1 MVLYCKYCDQ
11 GLDSVKRSFN
21 SYPAESKSLK
31 ASFKTLSSLWD
42 EMSNLGTNKMRK
54 HFRWVLRPQTSSQL
68 FETPALTELMTNVL
82 HFFLSFVYRLV
93 RASLSECYYVWSK
106 ALS

>member
-31 ASFKTLSSLWD
+31 ASFKTLSSLLD

-54 HFRWVLRPQTSSQL
+54 HFRGVLRPQTGAQL
-68 FETPALTELMTNVL
+68 FETSALTELMTNVL
-82 HFFLSFVYRLV
+82 HFFPCELFSLFCESFG
-93 RASLSECYYVWSK
+93 WN
-106 ALS
+106 